1 MIIQVSL
8 VDGADRFDFQDPSLG
23 NNDDVT
29 WTSLNIG
36 SPEIRGASENR
47 VSGDGTFDRTRWH
60 GARSVSM
67 EARLAQAPAAK
78 VDALSRFLHPVR
90 RPYLVVTDTDWA
102 PTSRRMML
110 RSNQWTTQ
118 DLIHTSSWFRD
129 IQLQWTAPA
138 GVWESFDQYLFT
150 ITLDATQSGFTLPAS
165 FPITFP
171 PTGAAGA
178 MPFTNPGNGMS
189 DWVAR
194 LYGPCVGP
202 RITNDLTGESVVFK
216 STLQLGV
223 GEYVEVSSAELTA
236 YANSDPTLSRMHHID
251 FASSTW
257 FKVPPGNN
265 VIRYNPVSD
274 VDFGCSAEFE
284 FRPTWL

>member
-8 VDGADRFDFQDPSLG
+8 VDGEDRFDFQDPSFG

-29 WTSLNIG
+29 WSSLSIG

-60 GARSVSM
+60 GARSVSL

-150 ITLDATQSGFTLPAS
+150 AVVAGGATGRTYPMTSPRTY
-165 FPITFP
+165 P

-178 MPFTNPGNGMS
+178 VSFTNPGNGLS
-189 DWVAR
+189 DWTAR
-194 LYGPCVGP
+194 LYGPCIGP
-202 RITNDLTGESVVFK
+202 RITDDLTGESIVFK
-216 STLQLGV
+216 SSLVLGA
-223 GEYVEVSSAELTA
+223 GEYVELSSADLTA

-251 FASSTW
+251 FATSTW
-257 FKVPPGNN
+257 WKVSPGSNT
-265 VIRYNPVSD
+265 IRYNPVEGVD
-274 VDFGCSAEFE
+274 VGCIAEFE